1 MNNRNVAGTVNN
13 IVSGYISLA
22 LAALNTAWCD
32 LFIISTN
39 LYYCNSLCC
48 SSKMVLHKQIFLFRK
63 RSILLLLGLVIA
75 LIIIWKKKCEEHSQK
90 LPGFDIVPTKINSR
104 TSHKNVERTLD
115 TPPLLKR
122 ANQTTKCN
130 KKYQNQTY
138 KVCEELPYLDV
149 KCGPKYSQNKPKQD
163 QPYIVPDVIFFIWFG
178 ANRTF
183 KFFHYISI
191 RSAAAIHQPERIDFY
206 FDHLPIGTVK
216 I

>member
-1 MNNRNVAGTVNN
+1 
-13 IVSGYISLA
+13 
-22 LAALNTAWCD
+22 
-32 LFIISTN
+32 
-39 LYYCNSLCC
+39 
-48 SSKMVLHKQIFLFRK
+48 MVQHKNIFLFRK
-63 RSILLLLGLVIA
+63 RSILLLSGLILV
-75 LIIIWKKKCEEHSQK
+75 LMIIGKKKYEEHLQK
-90 LPGFDIVPTKINSR
+90 LPVFDIVPTKINSR
-104 TSHKNVERTLD
+104 MSRKNIERTLD
-115 TPPLLKR
+115 PPPLLKR

-183 KFFHYISI
+183 EFFHYLSI

-206 FDHLPIGTVK
+206 CDHQPIGTVK